1 MHITQKMKKAVRGI
15 LPIVL
20 LASFT
25 GCNTV
30 QKNDNAEAQPP
41 KPLPFSKLSVPKAEL
56 IDDSPLEVEEMEKK
70 TTAEITRADVPSRP
84 QTARDTSAASSDYP
98 DNLIKGIT
106 APDTKLNVNL
116 QFDASTID
124 EVVAAFA
131 DKDIL
136 NFSFLVDPNVKGAIT
151 MSVEAELTA
160 REAWETFE
168 HILWLSGAYA
178 SKNPGF
184 IHILPFEKMP
194 KERRIYADH
203 DKQPNVEVLIL
214 DIKYKKSTDMIN
226 YLRPFMTDG
235 AVATDVPDSNSIII
249 VEAPANVH
257 KLLELVKRL
266 DVKGESE
273 WPVKCY
279 ICREVDPDILA
290 EELNT
295 LLPVLGFP
303 IATANA
309 PSGGAIKITSVP
321 RLKTIVISASMQEV
335 LDEIGTWIKSLD
347 REDAEDKE
355 EIYFYNVKHA
365 TVDSLSAALDTFFMT
380 TTTSNSSSSSS
391 NRSTSSRTSASSGST
406 NSSSSSRN
414 RTTTYNRNR
423 NRNTSTQGNANS
435 RTGPTTNNTSQTSR
449 TNAANRTT
457 TSGTVSNSGS
467 VSITQNVFE
476 TDVTVYTDDESNRIT
491 VKTTPRAWNMIKVFL
506 ARQDV
511 PPKQVAIQA
520 IITEITLSKDTEYG
534 LSYAINKMVDHGE
547 DALQGAYSGAG
558 VIPETLAGW
567 ESGGR
572 GILFT
577 DKASD
582 PLAYIK
588 AIAGTANTKILSEPQ
603 IVARSGAKAELQVG
617 TSVPVA
623 TESTSYTSSS
633 GNFSTNYEYV
643 ETGVIMEVTPYI
655 TAGNDVRIEID
666 QEVSSAVAQT
676 LAALAANVPPSID
689 KKKMSTELVVPD
701 NTTLLMGGMIQTQ
714 DRETHTGIPL
724 LMDIPYLG
732 AIFRT
737 NSKEKVRTEL
747 LLLLTVNVIDS
758 KNPQEELIRK
768 YRASLEEIEHL
779 RATETLY

>member
-1 MHITQKMKKAVRGI
+1 MR
-15 LPIVL
+15 IVL
-20 LASFT
+20 KLKHAVQAFLPVALLVTFT
-25 GCNTV
+25 GCQTV
-30 QKNDNAEAQPP
+30 QPDENAEAQEP
-41 KPLPFSKLSVPKAEL
+41 KPLPFAKLTVPKAEL
-56 IDDSPLEVEEMEKK
+56 IDDSPLEVEEME
-70 TTAEITRADVPSRP
+70 TQQTAEIKREDVPSRP

-131 DKDIL
+131 HEDLL

-151 MSVEAELTA
+151 MSVVAELTA

-203 DKQPNVEVLIL
+203 DKQPNVEVIIL
-214 DIKYKKSTDMIN
+214 NLKYKKSTDMIN

-235 AVATDVPDSNSIII
+235 AVATDVTDSNSVII
-249 VEAPANVH
+249 VEAPANVN
-257 KLLELVKRL
+257 KLMELVKRL

-279 ICREVDPDILA
+279 ICHNVDPDVLA

-303 IATANA
+303 IAAANT
-309 PSGGAIKITSVP
+309 PSGGAIKITSIP
-321 RLKTIVISASMQEV
+321 RLKSIVISASMQEV

-365 TVDSLSAALDTFFMT
+365 TVDSLSAALDTFFLT
-380 TTTSNSSSSSS
+380 TTTSNSSSSS
-391 NRSTSSRTSASSGST
+391 NRSTSSRASASSGSRT
-406 NSSSSSRN
+406 TTSSSSRN

-423 NRNTSTQGNANS
+423 NTTSTQNNTNNRPG
-435 RTGPTTNNTSQTSR
+435 TTTNNTSQTSR

-457 TSGTVSNSGS
+457 TSGGTVSTSGS
-467 VSITQNVFE
+467 VSITQNVFD

-534 LSYAINKMVDHGE
+534 LSYAINKMVDHSE
-547 DALQGAYSGAG
+547 DTLQGAFSGAG
-558 VIPETLAGW
+558 AIPTAIDGW
-567 ESGGR
+567 ASGGL
-572 GILFT
+572 GILFR
-577 DKASD
+577 DKAND

-603 IVARSGAKAELQVG
+603 VVARSGATAELQVG

-655 TAGNDVRIEID
+655 TAGNDVRIEIE
-666 QEVSSAVAQT
+666 QEVSSAIAQT
-676 LAALAANVPPSID
+676 DAAVASNVPPSID

-714 DRETHTGIPL
+714 DRESHTGIPL

-768 YRASLEEIEHL
+768 YRASLEEIEHR

>member
-1 MHITQKMKKAVRGI
+1 MRIDLTNKKSLLTL
-15 LPIVL
+15 LPVL
-20 LASFT
+20 LLATLT
-25 GCNTV
+25 GCNSL
-30 QKNDNAEAQPP
+30 QKPDEPESTEP
-41 KPLPFSKLSVPKAEL
+41 KPLPFYKLSVPKAEL
-56 IDDSPLEVEEMEKK
+56 IDDSPLQVDEPEVKK
-70 TTAEITRADVPSRP
+70 TPEISRADIPSRP
-84 QTARDTSAASSDYP
+84 QTARSESAASSDYP

-106 APDTKLNVNL
+106 APDTKLKVNL

-151 MSVEAELTA
+151 MSVDAELTA

-203 DKQPNVEVLIL
+203 DKQPNVEVIIL
-214 DIKYKKSTDMIN
+214 NLKYKKSSDMIN

-235 AVATDVPDSNSIII
+235 AVATDVADSNSVII
-249 VEAPANVH
+249 VEAPANVN

-279 ICREVDPDILA
+279 ICHSVDPDVLA

-303 IATANA
+303 IAQANA
-309 PSGGAIKITSVP
+309 PSGGAIKITSIP
-321 RLKTIVISASMQEV
+321 RLKSIVISASMQEV

-365 TVDSLSAALDTFFMT
+365 TVDSLSAALDTFFLT

-391 NRSTSSRTSASSGST
+391 NRSTSSRTSASSGNRST
-406 NSSSSSRN
+406 STRN

-423 NRNTSTQGNANS
+423 STNSSQNTNNAN
-435 RTGPTTNNTSQTSR
+435 RPGGTTTNNTSPTSR
-449 TNAANRTT
+449 SNTSRTT
-457 TSGTVSNSGS
+457 TSGTVSTSGS
-467 VSITQNVFE
+467 VSITQNVFD

-534 LSYAINKMVDHGE
+534 ISYAINKMVDHAE
-547 DALQGAYSGAG
+547 DTLAGAYSGAG
-558 VIPETLAGW
+558 AIPEAISGW
-567 ESGGR
+567 SSGGL
-572 GILFT
+572 GILFR
-577 DKASD
+577 DKAND

-588 AIAGTANTKILSEPQ
+588 AVAGKANTKILSEPQ
-603 IVARSGAKAELQVG
+603 VVARSGAKAELQVG
-617 TSVPVA
+617 MSVPVA

-655 TAGNDVRIEID
+655 TAGNDVRIEIE
-666 QEVSSAVAQT
+666 QEVSSAIAQT
-676 LAALAANVPPSID
+676 DTAIASNVPPSID

-714 DRETHTGIPL
+714 DRETYSGIPL
-724 LMDIPYLG
+724 LMDIPYIG
-732 AIFRT
+732 AIFRS

-768 YRASLEEIEHL
+768 YRASLEEIEKL
-779 RATETLY
+779 RSTETLY

>member
-1 MHITQKMKKAVRGI
+1 MR
-15 LPIVL
+15 IVL
-20 LASFT
+20 KLKHAVQAFLPVALLVTFT
-25 GCNTV
+25 GCQTV
-30 QKNDNAEAQPP
+30 QDENVEAQEP
-41 KPLPFSKLSVPKAEL
+41 KPLPFAKLTVPKAEL
-56 IDDSPLEVEEMEKK
+56 IDDSPLEVEEMETKE
-70 TTAEITRADVPSRP
+70 TTEIKREDVPSRA

-131 DKDIL
+131 HEDLL

-151 MSVEAELTA
+151 MSVVAELTA

-203 DKQPNVEVLIL
+203 DKQPNVEVIIL
-214 DIKYKKSTDMIN
+214 NLKYKKSTDMIN

-235 AVATDVPDSNSIII
+235 AVATDVADSNSVII
-249 VEAPANVH
+249 VEAPANVN
-257 KLLELVKRL
+257 KLMELVKRL

-279 ICREVDPDILA
+279 ICHNVDPDVLA

-303 IATANA
+303 IAAANT
-309 PSGGAIKITSVP
+309 PSGGAIKITSIP
-321 RLKTIVISASMQEV
+321 RLKSIVISASMQEV

-365 TVDSLSAALDTFFMT
+365 TVDSLSAALDTFFLT
-380 TTTSNSSSSSS
+380 TTTSNSSSSS
-391 NRSTSSRTSASSGST
+391 NRSTSSRASASSGSRT
-406 NSSSSSRN
+406 TTSSSSRN

-423 NRNTSTQGNANS
+423 NTTSTQNNTNNRPG
-435 RTGPTTNNTSQTSR
+435 TTTNNTSQTSR

-457 TSGTVSNSGS
+457 TTGSVSTSGS
-467 VSITQNVFE
+467 VSITQNVFD

-534 LSYAINKMVDHGE
+534 LSYAINKMVDHNE
-547 DALQGAYSGAG
+547 DSLAGAFSGAG
-558 VIPETLAGW
+558 AIPTAIDGW
-567 ESGGR
+567 SSGGL
-572 GILFT
+572 GILFR
-577 DKASD
+577 DKAND

-603 IVARSGAKAELQVG
+603 VVARSGAKAELQVG

-655 TAGNDVRIEID
+655 TAGNDVRIEIE
-666 QEVSSAVAQT
+666 QEVSSAIAQT
-676 LAALAANVPPSID
+676 DTAVASNVPPSID

-714 DRETHTGIPL
+714 DRESHTGIPL

-768 YRASLEEIEHL
+768 YRASLEEIEHR

>member
-1 MHITQKMKKAVRGI
+1 MR
-15 LPIVL
+15 IVL
-20 LASFT
+20 KLKHAVQAFLPVALLVTFT
-25 GCNTV
+25 GCQTV
-30 QKNDNAEAQPP
+30 QDENVEGQAPR
-41 KPLPFSKLSVPKAEL
+41 PLPFSKLTVPKAEL
-56 IDDSPLEVEEMEKK
+56 IDDSPLEVEEMETKQ
-70 TTAEITRADVPSRP
+70 TVEIKREDIPSRP

-131 DKDIL
+131 HEDLL
-136 NFSFLVDPNVKGAIT
+136 NFSFLVDPNVRGAIT
-151 MSVEAELTA
+151 MSVVAELTA

-203 DKQPNVEVLIL
+203 DKQPNVEVIIL
-214 DIKYKKSTDMIN
+214 NLKYKKSTDMIN

-235 AVATDVPDSNSIII
+235 AVATDVADSNSVII
-249 VEAPANVH
+249 VEAPANVN

-279 ICREVDPDILA
+279 ICHSVDPDVLA

-303 IATANA
+303 IAQANA
-309 PSGGAIKITSVP
+309 PSGGAIKITSIP
-321 RLKTIVISASMQEV
+321 RLKSIVISASMQEV

-365 TVDSLSAALDTFFMT
+365 TVDSLSAALDTFFLT
-380 TTTSNSSSSSS
+380 TTTSNSSTSSS
-391 NRSTSSRTSASSGST
+391 NRSTSSRTSASSGNRT
-406 NSSSSSRN
+406 NSTSSRN

-423 NRNTSTQGNANS
+423 NTTSTQNNNNRQGM
-435 RTGPTTNNTSQTSR
+435 TTNNTSQTSR

-457 TSGTVSNSGS
+457 TSGGTVSTSGS
-467 VSITQNVFE
+467 VSITQNVFD

-506 ARQDV
+506 SRQDV

-520 IITEITLSKDTEYG
+520 IITEITLSKETEYG
-534 LSYAINKMVDHGE
+534 LSYAINKMVDGGQ
-547 DALQGAYSGAG
+547 DSLSGAYSGAG
-558 VIPETLAGW
+558 AIPEALTGW
-567 ESGGR
+567 SSGGL
-572 GILFT
+572 GILFR
-577 DKASD
+577 DNASD

-603 IVARSGAKAELQVG
+603 VVARSGAKAELQVG
-617 TSVPVA
+617 QSVPVA

-655 TAGNDVRIEID
+655 TAGNDVRIEIE
-666 QEVSSAVAQT
+666 QEVSSAIAQT
-676 LAALAANVPPSID
+676 DTAVAANVPPSID

-714 DRETHTGIPL
+714 DRESHTGIPL

-768 YRASLEEIEHL
+768 YRASLEEIEHR

>member
-1 MHITQKMKKAVRGI
+1 MR
-15 LPIVL
+15 IVL
-20 LASFT
+20 KLKHAVQAFLPVALLISFT
-25 GCNTV
+25 GCQTV
-30 QKNDNAEAQPP
+30 QTDEDAENQPP
-41 KPLPFSKLSVPKAEL
+41 RPLPFSKLTVPKAEL

-70 TTAEITRADVPSRP
+70 ETAEITRTDVPSRP

-131 DKDIL
+131 HEDLL

-151 MSVEAELTA
+151 MSVVAELTA

-184 IHILPFEKMP
+184 IHILPFDKMP

-203 DKQPNVEVLIL
+203 DKQPNVEVIIL
-214 DIKYKKSTDMIN
+214 NLKYKKSTDMIN

-235 AVATDVPDSNSIII
+235 AVATDVADSNSVII
-249 VEAPANVH
+249 VEAPANVN

-279 ICREVDPDILA
+279 VCHAVDPDVLA

-309 PSGGAIKITSVP
+309 PSGGAIKITSIP
-321 RLKTIVISASMQEV
+321 RLKSIVISASMQEV

-365 TVDSLSAALDTFFMT
+365 TVESLSAALDTFFLT
-380 TTTSNSSSSSS
+380 TTTNNTTSNS
-391 NRSTSSRTSASSGST
+391 NRSTSSRTSASSGSRT
-406 NSSSSSRN
+406 NSSSRN
-414 RTTTYNRNR
+414 RTTSSSTNRTTGL
-423 NRNTSTQGNANS
+423 NTSNANN
-435 RTGPTTNNTSQTSR
+435 RTGTTSNNTSSTSR
-449 TNAANRTT
+449 SNASRTTT
-457 TSGTVSNSGS
+457 TSGGTVSSSGS

-520 IITEITLSKDTEYG
+520 VITEITLSKDTEYG

-547 DALQGAYSGAG
+547 DSLAGAFSGAG
-558 VIPETLAGW
+558 AIPTAIDGW
-567 ESGGR
+567 SSGGL
-572 GILFT
+572 GVLFR
-577 DKASD
+577 DKAND

-603 IVARSGAKAELQVG
+603 VVARSGATAELQVG

-623 TESTSYTSSS
+623 KESTSYTSSS

-655 TAGNDVRIEID
+655 TAGNDVRIEIE
-666 QEVSSAVAQT
+666 QEVSSAIAQT
-676 LAALAANVPPSID
+676 DTAVAANVPPSID

-714 DRETHTGIPL
+714 DRESHTGIPF

-732 AIFRT
+732 AVFRT

-758 KNPQEELIRK
+758 KNPQEELVRK
-768 YRASLEEIEHL
+768 YRASLEEIEHR

>member
-1 MHITQKMKKAVRGI
+1 MR
-15 LPIVL
+15 IVL
-20 LASFT
+20 KLKHAVQAFLPVALLISFT
-25 GCNTV
+25 GCQTV
-30 QKNDNAEAQPP
+30 QTDEDAENQPP
-41 KPLPFSKLSVPKAEL
+41 RPLPFSKLTVPKAEL

-70 TTAEITRADVPSRP
+70 ETAEITRTDVPSRP

-131 DKDIL
+131 HEDLL

-151 MSVEAELTA
+151 MSVVAELTA

-184 IHILPFEKMP
+184 IHILPFDKMP

-203 DKQPNVEVLIL
+203 DKQPNVEVIIL
-214 DIKYKKSTDMIN
+214 NLKYKKSTDMIN

-235 AVATDVPDSNSIII
+235 AVATDVADSNSVII
-249 VEAPANVH
+249 VEAPANVN

-279 ICREVDPDILA
+279 VCHAVDPDVLA

-309 PSGGAIKITSVP
+309 PSGGAIKITSIP

-365 TVDSLSAALDTFFMT
+365 TVESLSAALDTFFLT
-380 TTTSNSSSSSS
+380 TTTNNTTSNS
-391 NRSTSSRTSASSGST
+391 NRSTSSRTSASSGSRT
-406 NSSSSSRN
+406 NSSSRN
-414 RTTTYNRNR
+414 RTTSSSTNRTTGL
-423 NRNTSTQGNANS
+423 NTSNANN
-435 RTGPTTNNTSQTSR
+435 RTGTTSNNTSSTSR
-449 TNAANRTT
+449 SNASRTTT
-457 TSGTVSNSGS
+457 TSGGTVSSSGS

-520 IITEITLSKDTEYG
+520 VITEITLSKDTEYG

-547 DALQGAYSGAG
+547 DSLAGAFSGAG
-558 VIPETLAGW
+558 AIPTAIDGW
-567 ESGGR
+567 SSGGL
-572 GILFT
+572 GVLFR
-577 DKASD
+577 DKAND

-603 IVARSGAKAELQVG
+603 VVARSGATAELQVG

-623 TESTSYTSSS
+623 KESTSYTSSS

-655 TAGNDVRIEID
+655 TAGNDVRIEIE
-666 QEVSSAVAQT
+666 QEVSSAIAQT
-676 LAALAANVPPSID
+676 DTAVAANVPPSID

-714 DRETHTGIPL
+714 NRESHTGIPF

-732 AIFRT
+732 AVFRT

-768 YRASLEEIEHL
+768 YRASLEEIEHR

>member
-1 MHITQKMKKAVRGI
+1 MRIALKLKHAVQAF
-15 LPIVL
+15 LPVAL
-20 LASFT
+20 LVTFT
-25 GCNTV
+25 GCQTV
-30 QKNDNAEAQPP
+30 PDEDAENQQP
-41 KPLPFSKLSVPKAEL
+41 KPLPFSKLTVPKAEL

-70 TTAEITRADVPSRP
+70 ETTEIKREDVPSRA

-131 DKDIL
+131 HEDLL

-151 MSVEAELTA
+151 MSVVAELTA

-203 DKQPNVEVLIL
+203 DKQPNVEVIIL
-214 DIKYKKSTDMIN
+214 NLKYKKSTDMIN

-235 AVATDVPDSNSIII
+235 AVATDVADSNSVII
-249 VEAPANVH
+249 VEAPANVN
-257 KLLELVKRL
+257 KLMELVKRL

-279 ICREVDPDILA
+279 ICRNVDPDVLA

-303 IATANA
+303 IAAANT
-309 PSGGAIKITSVP
+309 PSGGAIKITSIP

-365 TVDSLSAALDTFFMT
+365 TVDSLSAALDTFFLT
-380 TTTSNSSSSSS
+380 TTTSNSSSNS
-391 NRSTSSRTSASSGST
+391 NRSTSSRTSASSGSRT
-406 NSSSSSRN
+406 NSTSSSSRN

-423 NRNTSTQGNANS
+423 NTTSSQGNNN
-435 RTGPTTNNTSQTSR
+435 RTGTTTNNTSQTSR

-457 TSGTVSNSGS
+457 TSGGTVSSSGS
-467 VSITQNVFE
+467 VSITQNVFD

-491 VKTTPRAWNMIKVFL
+491 IKTTPRAWNMIKVFL
-506 ARQDV
+506 SRQDV

-534 LSYAINKMVDHGE
+534 LSYAINKMVDHE
-547 DALQGAYSGAG
+547 QDSLAGAFSGAG
-558 VIPETLAGW
+558 AIPEAISGW
-567 ESGGR
+567 SSGGL
-572 GILFT
+572 GILFR
-577 DKASD
+577 DKAND

-603 IVARSGAKAELQVG
+603 VVARSGATAELQVG

-655 TAGNDVRIEID
+655 TAGNDVRIEIE
-666 QEVSSAVAQT
+666 QEVSSAIAQT
-676 LAALAANVPPSID
+676 DTAVAANVPPSID

-714 DRETHTGIPL
+714 DRESHTGIPF
-724 LMDIPYLG
+724 LMHIPYLG

-768 YRASLEEIEHL
+768 YRASLEEIEHR

>member
-1 MHITQKMKKAVRGI
+1 MR
-15 LPIVL
+15 IVL
-20 LASFT
+20 KLKHAVQAFLPVALLVTFT
-25 GCNTV
+25 GCQTV
-30 QKNDNAEAQPP
+30 QTDENAEAQEP
-41 KPLPFSKLSVPKAEL
+41 KPLPFAKLSVPKAEL
-56 IDDSPLEVEEMEKK
+56 IDDSPLEVEEMETKE
-70 TTAEITRADVPSRP
+70 TTEIKREDVPSRA

-131 DKDIL
+131 HEDLL

-151 MSVEAELTA
+151 MSVVAELTA

-203 DKQPNVEVLIL
+203 DKQPNVEVVIL
-214 DIKYKKSTDMIN
+214 NLKYKKSTDMIN

-235 AVATDVPDSNSIII
+235 AVATDVADSNSVII
-249 VEAPANVH
+249 VEAPANVN
-257 KLLELVKRL
+257 KLMELVKRL

-279 ICREVDPDILA
+279 ICHNVDPDVLA

-303 IATANA
+303 IAAANT
-309 PSGGAIKITSVP
+309 PSGGAIKITSIP
-321 RLKTIVISASMQEV
+321 RLKSIVISASMQEV

-365 TVDSLSAALDTFFMT
+365 TVDSLSAALDTFFLT
-380 TTTSNSSSSSS
+380 TTTSNSSSSS
-391 NRSTSSRTSASSGST
+391 NRSTSSRASASSGSRT
-406 NSSSSSRN
+406 TTSSSSRN

-423 NRNTSTQGNANS
+423 NTTSTQNNNNNNRPGM
-435 RTGPTTNNTSQTSR
+435 TTNNTSQTSR

-457 TSGTVSNSGS
+457 TTGSVSTSGS
-467 VSITQNVFE
+467 VSITQNVFD

-534 LSYAINKMVDHGE
+534 LSYAINKMVDHSE
-547 DALQGAYSGAG
+547 DTLQGAFSGAG
-558 VIPETLAGW
+558 AIPTAIDGW
-567 ESGGR
+567 SSGGL
-572 GILFT
+572 GILFR
-577 DKASD
+577 DKAND

-603 IVARSGAKAELQVG
+603 VVARSGATAELQVG

-655 TAGNDVRIEID
+655 TAGNDVRIEIE
-666 QEVSSAVAQT
+666 QEVSSAIAQT
-676 LAALAANVPPSID
+676 DAAVASNVPPSID

-714 DRETHTGIPL
+714 DRESHTGIPL

-768 YRASLEEIEHL
+768 YRASLEEIEHR

>member
-1 MHITQKMKKAVRGI
+1 MR
-15 LPIVL
+15 IVL
-20 LASFT
+20 KLKHAVQALLPVALLVTFT
-25 GCNTV
+25 GCQTV
-30 QKNDNAEAQPP
+30 QTDENAEAQEP
-41 KPLPFSKLSVPKAEL
+41 KPLPFAKLSVPKAEL
-56 IDDSPLEVEEMEKK
+56 IDDSPLEVEEMETKE
-70 TTAEITRADVPSRP
+70 TTEIKREDVPSRA

-131 DKDIL
+131 HEDLL

-151 MSVEAELTA
+151 MSVVAELTA

-203 DKQPNVEVLIL
+203 DKQPNVEVIIL
-214 DIKYKKSTDMIN
+214 NLKYKKSTDMIN

-235 AVATDVPDSNSIII
+235 AVATDVADSNSVII
-249 VEAPANVH
+249 VEAPANVN
-257 KLLELVKRL
+257 KLMELVKRL

-279 ICREVDPDILA
+279 ICHNVDPDVLA

-303 IATANA
+303 IAAANT
-309 PSGGAIKITSVP
+309 PSGGAIKITSIP
-321 RLKTIVISASMQEV
+321 RLKSIVISASMQEV

-365 TVDSLSAALDTFFMT
+365 TVDSLSAALDTFFLT
-380 TTTSNSSSSSS
+380 TTTSNSSSSS
-391 NRSTSSRTSASSGST
+391 NRSTSSRASASSGSRT
-406 NSSSSSRN
+406 TTSSSSRN

-423 NRNTSTQGNANS
+423 NTTSTQNNNNNNRPGM
-435 RTGPTTNNTSQTSR
+435 TTNNTSQTSR

-457 TSGTVSNSGS
+457 TTGSVSTSGS
-467 VSITQNVFE
+467 VSITQNVFD

-534 LSYAINKMVDHGE
+534 LSYAINKMVDHSE
-547 DALQGAYSGAG
+547 DTLQGAFSGAG
-558 VIPETLAGW
+558 AIPTAIDGW
-567 ESGGR
+567 ASGGL
-572 GILFT
+572 GILFR
-577 DKASD
+577 DKAND

-603 IVARSGAKAELQVG
+603 VVARSGATAELQVG

-655 TAGNDVRIEID
+655 TAGNDVRIEIE
-666 QEVSSAVAQT
+666 QEVSSAIAQT
-676 LAALAANVPPSID
+676 DAAVASNVPPSID

-714 DRETHTGIPL
+714 DRESHTGIPL

-768 YRASLEEIEHL
+768 YRASLEEIEHR